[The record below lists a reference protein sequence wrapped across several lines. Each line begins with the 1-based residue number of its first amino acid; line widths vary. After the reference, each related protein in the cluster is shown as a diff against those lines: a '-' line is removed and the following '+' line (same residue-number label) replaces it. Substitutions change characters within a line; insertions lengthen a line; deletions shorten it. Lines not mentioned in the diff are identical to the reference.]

1 MSLFGPLVAYVP
13 TPLTPE
19 GEVDEAT
26 LAVLV
31 DRAREAGVGGVAV
44 LGSTGG
50 YAYLDRAARRRV
62 AEVAAEAL
70 AGQVPLMVGVGSLL
84 TRDVLSLAA
93 DAHDA
98 GASAILLPPMSY
110 LPLTEA
116 EVVGLVET
124 VAGATT
130 TPVWIYHNPVTTRFD
145 FSVELLVRL
154 SAIPGVGGV
163 KDRGQDTDGVRAR
176 ARRLT
181 AETSVEVGYSGDA
194 FGYHGLLAGA
204 VSWHSGLAGVLPRHY
219 VEVAAAAASR
229 DEALA
234 RERMR
239 PLVRLAHLAAT
250 AGGARVVHAVGE
262 LLGLSVGVLPEPLR
276 PPAPDVLAELA
287 AELKGLRDEPPARLP
302 QTVAKPW

>member
-19 GEVDEAT
+19 GEVDEGT

-62 AEVAAEAL
+62 TEVAAEAL
-70 AGQVPLMVGVGSLL
+70 AGQGPLMVGVGSLL

-98 GASAILLPPMSY
+98 GASAILVPPMSY

-116 EVVGLVET
+116 EVVGLFEAVT
-124 VAGATT
+124 HATP
-130 TPVWIYHNPVTTRFD
+130 TPVWAYHNPMTTRFD
-145 FSVELLVRL
+145 FSVDMLARVA
-154 SAIPGVGGV
+154 AIPGVAGL
-163 KDRGQDTDGVRAR
+163 KDRGTDPESVRRR
-176 ARRLT
+176 AHRLV

-219 VEVAAAAASR
+219 VEVAAAAAAG

-234 RERMR
+234 GACMR
-239 PLVRLAHLAAT
+239 PLERLAHLAAT

-262 LLGLSVGVLPEPLR
+262 ILGLPVGAL
-276 PPAPDVLAELA
+276 PAPLARPAVGILEELQAELSA
-287 AELKGLRDEPPARLP
+287 RDLRLD
-302 QTVAKPW
+302 